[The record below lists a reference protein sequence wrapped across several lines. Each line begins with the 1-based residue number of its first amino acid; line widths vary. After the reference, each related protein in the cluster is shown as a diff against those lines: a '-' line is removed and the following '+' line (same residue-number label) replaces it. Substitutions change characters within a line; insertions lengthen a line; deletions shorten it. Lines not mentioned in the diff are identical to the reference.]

1 LSQFLQRSAL
11 VTHNLTATNRILI
24 PNQIDITI
32 RKEFVM
38 TPPPALLSGT
48 MQGAAVSSALGG
60 GQAVIPAQI
69 LVVDEPGQPGRA
81 RSRLPDR
88 MTKPFAGIGLQRRL

>member
-1 LSQFLQRSAL
+1 M
-11 VTHNLTATNRILI
+11 

-38 TPPPALLSGT
+38 TPPPALLSET
-48 MQGAAVSSALGG
+48 MQGAAVSSAFGGG

-69 LVVDEPGQPGRA
+69 LVVDEPGQSGRA